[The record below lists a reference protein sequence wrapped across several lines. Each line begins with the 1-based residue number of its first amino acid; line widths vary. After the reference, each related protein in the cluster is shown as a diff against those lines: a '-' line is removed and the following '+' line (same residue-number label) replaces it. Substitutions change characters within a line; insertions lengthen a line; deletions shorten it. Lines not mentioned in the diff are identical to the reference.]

1 MLRTSSYTIYVD
13 LPGNAEEM
21 LILQAYT
28 GAYDRVS
35 RRVATYLRA
44 LESHR
49 PPRPLYGDWAAEPP
63 VEGQATAPSEQTLA
77 VLRRRGYLT
86 TMTRE
91 QEEDLFTRIVAKIH
105 AKALKLAPAYVLMP
119 TYDCNLR
126 CPYCFQDSMRREG
139 APSYRLRVMD
149 REAADRVFSAM
160 FQLEKFHGI
169 EEPEKLLRRIT
180 FFGGEPLLATSRP
193 IIEYIV
199 NMALAQGRVSLGAVT
214 NGTELA
220 TFRELLGPD
229 KISDLQITLDG
240 PPREH
245 DQRRVYKD
253 GRGSFAQIAENI
265 TMALDLGVFVSV
277 RTNVDRNN
285 ICDLPELADEMV
297 RRGWD
302 RQDRFKA
309 YISAIRP
316 ESDKNDAGTT
326 LSLWDISR
334 ELTRLR
340 RSHENLKVISTSDEP
355 TRVRATRV
363 FSRDGMSYPMMKSA
377 FCGAHTSMYVFDLV
391 GDIYAC
397 WERTGEPAV
406 RIGKVQEAGKVELN
420 RENFEMWH
428 SRTVASNAACR
439 KCRYALYCGGGCASL
454 AMTCSGTYF
463 RNFCDGF
470 SSRFRA
476 SVAEAYAD
484 FVAGVEPEIP
494 YSENCEI

>member
-13 LPGNAEEM
+13 LPGNEEEM
-21 LILQAYT
+21 LLIQGYT
-28 GAYDRVS
+28 GAYDKVS

-44 LESHR
+44 MESHR

-63 VEGQATAPSEQTLA
+63 VDGQVTAPSEQTLA

-86 TMTRE
+86 NLTRD
-91 QEEDLFTRIVAKIH
+91 QEEDLFARIVGKIH
-105 AKALKLAPAYVLMP
+105 TKALQVPPAFVLMP

-149 REAADRVFSAM
+149 RAAADRIFLAM
-160 FQLEKFHGI
+160 SRLEELHGV
-169 EEPEKLLRRIT
+169 EESSQHLRRIT
-180 FFGGEPLLATSRP
+180 FFGGEPLLEASRP
-193 IIEYIV
+193 AIEYIV
-199 NMALAQGRVSLGAVT
+199 EEAIAHGNASIGAVT

-220 TFRELLGPD
+220 AFSDLLGPE
-229 KISDLQITLDG
+229 KIADIQITLDG

-245 DQRRVYKD
+245 DQRRVYRD

-265 TMALDLGVFVSV
+265 SMALDLGVFVSV

-285 ICDLPELADEMV
+285 IGNLPELADEMV
-297 RRGWD
+297 SRGWD

-316 ESDKNDAGTT
+316 ENDQSKAGNTM
-326 LSLWDISR
+326 SLWDIYR
-334 ELTRLR
+334 ELTKLR
-340 RSHENLKVISTSDEP
+340 RSHENLKIISTSDEP
-355 TRVRATRV
+355 TRVRARRV
-363 FSRDGMSYPMMKSA
+363 FSRDGMSYPMMRSA
-377 FCGAHTSMYVFDLV
+377 FCGAHSSMYVFDLV

-397 WERTGEPAV
+397 WERTGEPGIRAG
-406 RIGKVQEAGKVELN
+406 RVQEAGTVELN
-420 RENFEMWH
+420 REIFDMWH
-428 SRTVASNAACR
+428 SRTVASNPACR
-439 KCRYALYCGGGCASL
+439 KCRYGLYCGGGCASL
-454 AMTCSGTYF
+454 SMTCSGTYF

-476 SVAEAYAD
+476 SIAEAYAD
-484 FVAGVEPEIP
+484 FVAGVEPQIS
-494 YSENCEI
+494 YSENCDI